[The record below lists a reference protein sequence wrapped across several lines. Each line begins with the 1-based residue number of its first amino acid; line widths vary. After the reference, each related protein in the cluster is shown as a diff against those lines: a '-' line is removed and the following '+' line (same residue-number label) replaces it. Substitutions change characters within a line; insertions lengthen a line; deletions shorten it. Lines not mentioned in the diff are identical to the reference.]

1 MRISDWSSDVCS
13 SDLIG
18 NMAPEYGATCGIFP
32 IDEETLSYLR
42 LTGRSDE
49 QIAVVKAYAQAQGMW
64 WTPDAPEAEYTD
76 VLHLDLGSIKPSMAG
91 PKRPQDRV
99 LLSDVKANFR
109 KAFEGEQKLRPSAG
123 PATVRSE

>member
-1 MRISDWSSDVCS
+1 
-13 SDLIG
+13 
-18 NMAPEYGATCGIFP
+18 
-32 IDEETLSYLR
+32 
-42 LTGRSDE
+42 
-49 QIAVVKAYAQAQGMW
+49 MW

-76 VLHLDLGSIKPSMAG
+76 VLTLDLGSIKPSMAG

-123 PATVRSE
+123 PATVTAMGQTYELKDGAVVVSATTSCTTTSNPALLIGAGLPPRTRRLPGPE